1 MEDKDHNDYLL
12 FKKEQAD
19 QDHNVNKLDAL
30 ALIHPRPAT
39 EGVAEEG
46 VAAEGVAEE
55 VVATSEAEM
64 NASQDQPKSQRIK
77 HTARKNVHY
86 VRRSTRPHS

>member
-30 ALIHPRPAT
+30 FLIHPQIR
-39 EGVAEEG
+39 V
-46 VAAEGVAEE
+46 EE
-55 VVATSEAEM
+55 VVATSEAEKD
-64 NASQDQPKSQRIK
+64 ASPDKPKGPRIK
-77 HTARKNVHY
+77 HTATKNIHY
-86 VRRSTRPHS
+86 VRRSTRQRS